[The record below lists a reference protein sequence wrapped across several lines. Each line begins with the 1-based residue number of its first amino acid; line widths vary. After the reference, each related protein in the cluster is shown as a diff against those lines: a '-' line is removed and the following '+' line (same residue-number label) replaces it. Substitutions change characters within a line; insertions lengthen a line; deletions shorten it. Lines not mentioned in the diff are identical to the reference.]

1 MLEEFLAECRKRG
14 FCEEVEE
21 NEEGIRCVGAAVL
34 DLRGYPVGAVSVSAP
49 AYRFSDSQSLAL
61 GAKIRETALAIS
73 RELGYR
79 G

>member
-1 MLEEFLAECRKRG
+1 MLGVCRKRG

-21 NEEGIRCVGAAVL
+21 NEEGIRCVGSAVL

-49 AYRFSDSQSLAL
+49 AYRFDDRASLSM
-61 GAKIRETALAIS
+61 GERIRETALAIS